1 MLYNI
6 ELKVV
11 INMRKIHKGWLMLA
25 LIVLSVLACLGFGRF
40 SFGAILPFM
49 KQGLDFSY
57 RQTGFI
63 ASSIFLGYLLAVF
76 LVGYFVIRFTA
87 KRVIILSLA
96 LIAFGMVMTAN
107 ANGFLI
113 AYIGC
118 FLVGLGTGGTYIPTV
133 GLIGQWFAPKKR
145 GMAIGTAMGGAG
157 MGMVFSGLFVPVL
170 INLDTINGWR
180 ISWYVL
186 AGLIVGIAIVN
197 SIFLKNR
204 PEQLGLTP
212 IGERPLINKATAKI
226 AATAMAENI
235 ETTKESVY
243 RNKIV
248 WLTGIVYFFWGMS
261 YLIYST
267 FLVDYLITDLHFNNA
282 QAGRYFAI
290 GGLASV
296 ISGFIWGS
304 ISDRIGRMKALII
317 VCSIEC
323 LVLLSLSFT
332 TSSLVILLLV
342 LTYGLTLWGA
352 PTIINASVSDHVS
365 ITYIPVATG
374 FVTVFFS
381 LGQFFSPMIT
391 GTLIDY
397 YNNYLSALIFSS
409 VTALCCVIFS
419 SIIFHS
425 NRQKAKAGEL
435 SS

>member
-1 MLYNI
+1 
-6 ELKVV
+6 
-11 INMRKIHKGWLMLA
+11 MRKFHKGWLMLA

-49 KQGLDFSY
+49 KDGLDFSY
-57 RQTGFI
+57 QQTGFI

-76 LVGYFVIRFTA
+76 TVGYFVIRFTA
-87 KRVIILSLA
+87 KRVIITSLA
-96 LIAFGMVMTAN
+96 LISFGMLITAN
-107 ANGFLI
+107 ANGFGS

-118 FLVGLGTGGTYIPTV
+118 FLIGLGTGGTYIPSV
-133 GLIGQWFAPKKR
+133 GLLGQWFAPKKR

-170 INLDTINGWR
+170 IHLDAENGWR

-186 AGLIVGIAIVN
+186 GGLIIAIAIVN
-197 SIFLKNR
+197 SLFLKNR
-204 PEQLGLTP
+204 PEQLGLNP
-212 IGERPLINKATAKI
+212 IGEQPLAKKIATEI
-226 AATAMAENI
+226 AATTESQV
-235 ETTKESVY
+235 ETTSKSVY

-267 FLVDYLITDLHFNNA
+267 FLVDYLITDLNFSNA

-290 GGLASV
+290 GGFASV
-296 ISGFIWGS
+296 VSGFIWGS
-304 ISDRIGRMKALII
+304 VSDRIGRMKALII
-317 VCSIEC
+317 VFSIEF

-332 TSSLVILLLV
+332 TSSVLILLLV

-365 ITYIPVATG
+365 MTYIPVATG

-391 GTLIDY
+391 GSLIDY
-397 YNNYLSALIFSS
+397 YQNYLSALIFSS
-409 VTALCCVIFS
+409 ITALGC
-419 SIIFHS
+419 IIFTIIIFYMS
-425 NRQKAKAGEL
+425 RKKVKSGVL
-435 SS
+435 TSS